1 MKTILNAKSTLLKY
15 WYLPLIIGILLTLT
29 GLYVFSV
36 PQEVTTV
43 VVTLISLF
51 IILSA
56 AAELFFY
63 SKSNLQNKALHI
75 AGALFIVISGIYFL
89 FNPGSATTL
98 IALLLAIQ
106 LAVRSLQGL
115 MLSFGLKSRGIPN
128 WHLLALLSAAGIASS
143 VMLVTN
149 PEIIGVSIVLF
160 TGIALILIGLILI
173 GLSLI
178 MKRFGA
184 MFTSMTN
191 GMGRQGGQPTDV
203 PYEII
208 QDKLKE

>member
-1 MKTILNAKSTLLKY
+1 MKAILNSKNGLLKY
-15 WYLPLIIGILLTLT
+15 WYIPLVIGISLLMT

-36 PQEVTTV
+36 PEEVTTV

-56 AAELFFY
+56 AGELFFY
-63 SKSNLQNKALHI
+63 TRSNLQNKALHI
-75 AGALFIVISGIYFL
+75 AGAVFIVLSGIYFL
-89 FNPGSATTL
+89 FDPGSATTL

-106 LAVRSLQGL
+106 LAVRSLQGIIF
-115 MLSFGLKSRGIPN
+115 SFGLKSRGVGN
-128 WHLLALLSAAGIASS
+128 WYLLALLSGAGIVSS

-160 TGIALILIGLILI
+160 TGVALIMIGLLLIGLA
-173 GLSLI
+173 LI

-184 MFTSMTN
+184 LFTSATSQMRN
-191 GMGRQGGQPTDV
+191 QAGQPTDV
-203 PYEII
+203 PYEIV
-208 QDKLKE
+208 QEKLKN